1 MIEKAKF
8 LGTVSLA
15 MLVLTTG
22 AAADMSGAIE
32 RVSDSVF
39 TVKVGERVGAGFIV
53 SPTGYALTS
62 AHVVGDSTEV
72 SLTLADDSDLTAQ
85 VEKKDDA
92 RDLALLR
99 LGQTNLPAVQF
110 AGSATLKQGA
120 KVAAL
125 GSPLGLEGSVT
136 EGVISAVKRE
146 IDGKSYLQV
155 DAALNQG
162 NSGGPVI
169 DERGRVVGI
178 ATAVIKEAENVGFA
192 IPSDEAIGF
201 LSEAQVAVNLAL
213 GEGPEAVSGK
223 PPADEKKP
231 SVPRPSPPTVPRV
244 RVISLLLLIGIPLIV
259 SLVVSLVVS
268 LLVVR
273 SVRRRVQEPVSVLP
287 QQPPEEEDLSDIDIT
302 LQ

>member
-1 MIEKAKF
+1 MIEEAKF

-201 LSEAQVAVNLAL
+201 LSEAEVAVNLAL

-244 RVISLLLLIGIPLIV
+244 RVMSLLLLIGIPLIV

-273 SVRRRVQEPVSVLP
+273 SVRRRAQEPVSVLP